1 LKGNTEVLK
10 TDIIALNSI
19 FIGIKNEYDL
29 KSICTFATIGFFLDQ
44 DTFFLNRKVLKPAYK
59 YQLDE
64 SGNKVLY
71 EIPWFQWH
79 YKPRDISLKQA
90 VSEFSDLFETII
102 GEEVGDRS
110 VILPLSGGLDSRTQ
124 AAALKH
130 LGRQVHAYG
139 YSFEGGHNETFYGK
153 RIAQACDFP
162 FEDWTVPSGY
172 LWQCIER
179 LAELNG
185 CYSEFTHPRQM
196 AFVDRYSGLGDVFSL
211 GHWGDVLFDDMGV
224 PENLPFDKQVQVV
237 LKKIVKRGGKEL
249 GRALWQAWGLAGD
262 FDNYLIERVRT
273 LLAGID
279 IPHSANARIRAFK
292 SLYWAP
298 RWTAVNLSIFES
310 VRPVTVPYFDNRM
323 CEFICTVPEKYLA
336 KRQIQIEYLKQ
347 RAPALAKIPWQEHR
361 PFNLYTYSWD
371 KAPFNWPYRAAS
383 NLGRRI
389 NRKKIIERNWELQ
402 FLGSDNDKHLRRY
415 LFDNPAFADWIP
427 KDLTKIFYE
436 NFCLVDPVH
445 YSHSISLLLTLS
457 MFTGIN
463 VNSFN
468 RESSMIY

>member
-1 LKGNTEVLK
+1 MK
-10 TDIIALNSI
+10 TDIIQIRPTLIGRSLELRPEAICI
-19 FIGIKNEYDL
+19 F
-29 KSICTFATIGFFLDQ
+29 SAIGFFLDQ
-44 DTFFLNRKVLKPAYK
+44 DTFYVDQNVLKGGKNY
-59 YQLDE
+59 YLDE
-64 SGNKVLY
+64 ANTKVVS
-71 EIPWFQWH
+71 ERPGFQWH

-90 VSEFSDLFETII
+90 VSEFSNLFETII
-102 GEEVGDRS
+102 GDQVGDRS

-130 LGRQVHAYG
+130 LGKQVNAYG
-139 YSFEGGHNETFYGK
+139 YSFAGGHDETFYGK
-153 RIAQACDFP
+153 RIAGACNFP
-162 FEDWTVPSGY
+162 FEDWTVPFGY
-172 LWQCIER
+172 LWKRIER

-196 AFVDRYSGLGDVFSL
+196 AFVDRYAALGDVFSL

-224 PENLPFDKQVQVV
+224 PEDLPFDKQVQVV
-237 LKKIVKRGGKEL
+237 LKKIVKRGGMEL

-262 FDNYLIERVRT
+262 FDNYLTERVRT

-298 RWTAVNLSIFES
+298 RWTAVNLNVFES

-323 CEFICTVPEKYLA
+323 CEFICSVPEKYLA

-383 NLGRRI
+383 KLGRI
-389 NRKKIIERNWELQ
+389 ISQKKIIERNWELQ
-402 FLGSDNDKHLRRY
+402 FLGAENDKHLRRY
-415 LFDNPAFADWIP
+415 LFDNTAFSDWIP
-427 KDLTKIFYE
+427 KDLTCRFYE
-436 NFCLVDPVH
+436 NFSNVNPVQ
-445 YSHSISLLLTLS
+445 YSHSISMLLTLS
-457 MFTGIN
+457 LFCKQHARN
-463 VNSFN
+463 NSC
-468 RESSMIY
+468 EL